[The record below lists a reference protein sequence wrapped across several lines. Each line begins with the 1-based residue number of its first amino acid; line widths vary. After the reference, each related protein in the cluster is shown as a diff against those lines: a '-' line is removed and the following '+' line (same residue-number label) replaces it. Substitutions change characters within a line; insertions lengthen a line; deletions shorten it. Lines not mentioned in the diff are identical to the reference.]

1 MSYTKNRLFDDFLI
15 FTSFQSTV
23 RFPSIIQRLCKIS
36 ILIYKRIHF
45 NLFYMI
51 QYITVLSFL
60 TSIILSFHASFFS
73 PQNIPIL
80 ASGSN
85 FKVVLQSLWCNPS
98 NLWQIPYFLV
108 LQDVSDVIEVISIKS
123 HRSLAE
129 LKIAIQVTCYYRLR
143 IYYKAF
149 LSAEQ

>member
-1 MSYTKNRLFDDFLI
+1 MISSYLQVFRVLLVFLASSKDYARYQFWYINLYILTYFIWFSTLQFCPFSLLLF
-15 FTSFQSTV
+15 
-23 RFPSIIQRLCKIS
+23 FPSML
-36 ILIYKRIHF
+36 
-45 NLFYMI
+45 LF
-51 QYITVLSFL
+51 FP
-60 TSIILSFHASFFS
+60 

-85 FKVVLQSLWCNPS
+85 FKLVLQWLWCNPS

-108 LQDVSDVIEVISIKS
+108 LQDVSDVIAVISIKS